1 MKGTKSKFSLGKLF
15 YNDRFVMV
23 FSILVAFVIWFMIS
37 TNSQESTVFTVTDI
51 PITLPELGNDLQ
63 FFNTDNLTAE
73 VKISGN
79 AIVVAGVTSSDVYIT
94 ASDTSEVTSP
104 GKYKLNLV
112 PKKSGV
118 KTDYTFES
126 TVSPSTIE
134 VYVDRYAEK
143 EINLTDRIDVGSVAE
158 DKYVSATTLAQQTV
172 KVTGAESYVNSIAE
186 AAAEYKFTDTLS
198 KTTTV
203 EASIVLYDV
212 NGNEISQEFV
222 HTDKMSVSATIP
234 VLNIRTLSI
243 VPSFVNA
250 PDSFVYDSKYIKA
263 EPSEIRIAVP
273 DDADN
278 ITGTI
283 TTGSIDL
290 SAVDP
295 SHNTFEVEL
304 NIPSGSRNLDQVTS
318 ATVTFDKDQLASK
331 TITLSSFTVVNVAD
345 ERRATVSTKS
355 VDILLVG
362 AKDQINSITA
372 ANVTAVVDM
381 SSKGSFTGYSEMPLN
396 VIINSKFPM
405 VWTTGSYQV
414 DVNVVDTTLPTVSSE
429 PSEDSEEQT

>member
-1 MKGTKSKFSLGKLF
+1 MNGKNKFSLSKLF

-37 TNSQESTVFTVTDI
+37 TTSQESTVFTVTDI

-63 FFNTDNLTAE
+63 FFNTENLTAE

-79 AIVVAGVTSSDVYIT
+79 AIVVAGVTSSDIYIT

-126 TVSPSTIE
+126 TVSPSSVE

-143 EINLTDRIDVGSVAE
+143 EINLTDKIEVDSVA
-158 DKYVSATTLAQQTV
+158 DGKYVSATVLAQQTV
-172 KVTGAESYVNSIAE
+172 KVSGAESYVNSIAE

-203 EASIVLYDV
+203 EAAIVLYDV
-212 NGNEISQEFV
+212 NGKEVSREYV
-222 HTDKMSVSATIP
+222 HTDKMSVSATVS
-234 VLNIRTLSI
+234 VLTIKTLPI
-243 VPSFVNA
+243 VPSFVNT
-250 PDSFVYDSKYIKA
+250 PDSFVYDSDYVTV

-278 ITGTI
+278 ITGYI
-283 TTGSIDL
+283 STGNIDL
-290 SAVDP
+290 STVDE
-295 SHNTFEVEL
+295 SNYSFDVEL
-304 NIPSGSRNLDQVTS
+304 LIPSGRRNLDQVTS
-318 ATVTFDKDQLASK
+318 AKVTFDKEQLASK
-331 TITLSSFTVVNVAD
+331 TITLNRFTVVNVA
-345 ERRATVSTKS
+345 ENRRATVSTKS
-355 VDILLVG
+355 VEIKLVG
-362 AKDQINSITA
+362 VKDQIDSITS

-381 SSKGSFTGYSEMPLN
+381 SSKGSFTGYTEMPLN
-396 VIINSKFPM
+396 IIINSKFPM
-405 VWTTGSYQV
+405 VWTTGTYQV
-414 DVNVVDTTLPTVSSE
+414 DVNVTDTSLPTPNTESSSE
-429 PSEDSEEQT
+429 SAEE